1 MAISDIL
8 NAGRSS
14 LIAQQRALR
23 VNGNNIANVN
33 TPGYTRQ
40 RAVLEAVPTAA
51 GGGVRVADVE
61 QVIDRFVETRL
72 LGQSS
77 TAAGAAAR
85 RDLLEGV
92 QDLFPVGDAS
102 VNGALQEFFA
112 AANELSAHPEDLATR
127 NELLNRAEALASRLR
142 SSAQGLAAVQREAD
156 GRAAAGV
163 ADANTVLSRIAGL
176 NRSIALEEGT
186 TGATANELR
195 DQRRAALGDLAKQI
209 GIRTVEN
216 DDGSVDVYA
225 RSGVALVTGSDAAT
239 LEARLGTTLG
249 LDGAALHD
257 VGVVAPDNSLIPLG
271 SDPGGE
277 IGAQLVVRDQ
287 DVPAAAASLDA
298 IALTLR
304 DAVNAVQTDPAG
316 RDLDG
321 LVGTDFFSGTGAAD
335 LTVALTDPRGIAAA
349 QSTTP
354 GDNANALALV
364 ELRDQTFPGLSG
376 QTIGGA
382 LGTLQADV
390 GASVRDATDAAAVE
404 QGLLANVQAQR
415 DAVSGVSL
423 EEEFTDLIRF
433 QRAFQA
439 AAQLISVGD
448 SMLQELIGMVRS

>member
-33 TPGYTRQ
+33 TPGYSRQ
-40 RAVLEAVPTAA
+40 RAVLEPVPHAA
-51 GGGVRVADVE
+51 GGGVRVAGVE

-77 TAAGAAAR
+77 TSAGASAR
-85 RDLLEGV
+85 RDLLQGV

-127 NELLNRAEALASRLR
+127 SELLNRAESLASRLR
-142 SSAQGLAAVQREAD
+142 SSAQGLASVQREAD
-156 GRAAAGV
+156 GRAAASV
-163 ADANTVLSRIAGL
+163 AEANAALSRIAGL
-176 NRSIALEEGT
+176 NRNIALEEGT
-186 TGATANELR
+186 TGAAANELR
-195 DQRRAALGDLAKQI
+195 DQRRAALGDLAKLI

-216 DDGSVDVYA
+216 DDGSIDVYA
-225 RSGVALVTGSDAAT
+225 RSGVALVTGGDAAT

-257 VGVVAPDNSLIPLG
+257 VGVVAPDDSLIPLG

-287 DVPAAAASLDA
+287 DVTAHAAALDA
-298 IALTLR
+298 IAITLR

-321 LVGTDFFSGTGAAD
+321 VVGTDFFAGSGAAD
-335 LTVALTDPRGIAAA
+335 LTVAITDPRGIAAA
-349 QSTTP
+349 QSANP
-354 GDNANALALV
+354 GDNTNALALA

-376 QTIGGA
+376 QTIGNA

-390 GASVRDATDAAAVE
+390 GAAARDATDAATVE
-404 QGLLANVQAQR
+404 ESLLANVQAQR

-439 AAQLISVGD
+439 AAQLITVGD
-448 SMLQELIGMVRS
+448 SMLQELIGMVRP

>member
-14 LIAQQRALR
+14 LIAQQRALK

-40 RAVLEAVPTAA
+40 RPVLEAVPTSA

-61 QVIDRFVETRL
+61 QIVDRFVETRL

-77 TAAGAAAR
+77 TAAGASAR

-92 QDLFPVGDAS
+92 QSLFPVGDAS
-102 VNGALQEFFA
+102 VSGALQDFFA
-112 AANELSAHPEDLATR
+112 AANELSAHPEDLAVR
-127 NELLNRAEALASRLR
+127 NDLLDRAETLAGKLR
-142 SSAQGLAAVQREAD
+142 SSAEGLGAVQREAD
-156 GRAAAGV
+156 DRVTADV
-163 ADANTVLSRIAGL
+163 ADANGILSRIADL
-176 NRSIALEEGT
+176 NRSIRVEEVA
-186 TGATANELR
+186 TGSSANELR
-195 DQRRAALGDLAKQI
+195 DQRRSALGDLAKLV

-225 RSGVALVTGSDAAT
+225 RSGVALVSGSNAAR

-249 LDGAALHD
+249 LDGAVLHD
-257 VGVVAPDNSLIPLG
+257 VGVVAPDASLIPLG
-271 SDPGGE
+271 SDPGGS
-277 IGAQLVVRDQ
+277 IGARLGVRDDELVAQ
-287 DVPAAAASLDA
+287 AGSLDA
-298 IALTLR
+298 IAVTLR
-304 DAVNAVQTDPAG
+304 DAVNGVQTDPAG

-321 LVGTDFFSGTGAAD
+321 LVGSALFAGTGAAD

-349 QSTTP
+349 QSTTG
-354 GDNANALALV
+354 GDNANALALAN
-364 ELRDQTFPGLSG
+364 LQTTTFAGLSG
-376 QTIGGA
+376 QTLSGAMGA
-382 LGTLQADV
+382 LQSDV
-390 GASVRDATDAAAVE
+390 GASVRNATDAATIE
-404 QGLLANVQAQR
+404 DGLLANVQAQR
-415 DAVSGVSL
+415 DSVSGVTL

-448 SMLQELIGMVRS
+448 SMLQELLGMVR